1 MKKTLQIFTKITFAV
16 LAFLGFVNRANAQCL
31 AGEVAV
37 SFDVVTDAYGYELY
51 WELVPTGNACGV
63 GTIFAGGNT
72 AVGCGGGGL
81 QAQAPG
87 GYANNTTVTEGPFC
101 LTIGSQYDIIMV
113 DDWGDGGN
121 CVNNVNQSVNAC
133 MGGSASNLTVTF
145 TALAPPTG
153 PDLVM
158 TTTQPEYTIYPL
170 SQVANIVSAGNIANI
185 GALDATNTKM
195 YVAVYQLPSTL
206 VYMDSSTAST
216 VAVSANTNFTVAG
229 YTPTVVGN
237 YWVEYISSTDAGD
250 ANAAND
256 TAGYLVQVDD
266 STYARDYANVDGVTG
281 LLGIGAGGGQNARL
295 GQTFN
300 LLNTDTLTSVD
311 IYIGNGGGDLAGQ
324 PLQVHIYATA
334 AGVPTT
340 LLGSTDPFTMDT
352 TTNTLWNLP
361 ISNGLVLPAGMFAV
375 AVEENDSNITI
386 GNTTKVFTNNAIYV
400 KWDGNAGGAWTT
412 VETFGAGFSKPFV
425 LRPNFGVPPLPT
437 GISEVANTNFTIY
450 PNPATE
456 NILVNNVVKGSSL
469 EVVNTLG
476 QVVYSEVINNTKSN
490 VNVANFNNGLYMIR
504 ITNGNE
510 VITNTFVKQ

>member
-1 MKKTLQIFTKITFAV
+1 MKEKLQIFTKVAFVV
-16 LAFLGFVNRANAQCL
+16 LAFLGFTKNADAQCL

-37 SFDVVTDAYGYELY
+37 SFDVTTDTWGYEAY
-51 WELVPTGNACGV
+51 WEIVPTGNACGT
-63 GTIFAGGNT
+63 GTVASFGNT
-72 AVGCGGGGL
+72 NVGCTGGG
-81 QAQAPG
+81 AQVAAPG
-87 GYANNTTVTEGPFC
+87 DPGAFGNSTTVTVGPVC
-101 LTIGSQYDIIMV
+101 LTIGSQYDIVMV
-113 DDWGDGGN
+113 DDWADGGTDIVSLPQG
-121 CVNNVNQSVNAC
+121 VNV
-133 MGGSASNLTVTF
+133 SATAANNTFTF
-145 TALAPPTG
+145 TAVAPATG
-153 PDLVM
+153 ADLLM
-158 TTTQPEYTIYPL
+158 TAAPVAYTIFPL
-170 SQVANIVSAGNIANI
+170 SQVTNIVGGGNVANI
-185 GALDATNTKM
+185 GAINTDAYITVN
-195 YVAVYQLPSTL
+195 VYDGTMAQ
-206 VYMDSSTAST
+206 VYTGFTT
-216 VAVSANTNFTVAG
+216 VSVPVGGNANFTVSG
-229 YTPTVVGN
+229 YTPTMVGN
-237 YWVEYISSTDAGD
+237 YLVEYIASDSLSSDV
-250 ANAAND
+250 NQSND
-256 TAGYLVQVDD
+256 TARYIVQIDD
-266 STYARDYANVDGVTG
+266 STYARDYANVDGVSG

-300 LLNTDTLTSVD
+300 LLNADTLTSVD
-311 IYIGNGGGDLAGQ
+311 IFIGNGGGDLAGQ

-340 LLGSTDPFTMDT
+340 LLGSTDAFTMDT

-386 GNTTKVFTNNAIYV
+386 GNTTKVFTTNAIYV

-437 GISEVANTNFTIY
+437 GISEVANTNFTVY

-469 EVVNTLG
+469 EVVNALG